1 MEAGVPEPLGA
12 FRRLPEPF
20 LLLPFPLLPQIAFA
34 QDAHD
39 ALLPAEQVHG
49 GQSPL
54 LGLAAAPADQQA
66 GFVPVVLPRHNML
79 LFLLHV
85 IHSFPSQ

>member
-1 MEAGVPEPLGA
+1 MEAGVPEPLGP

-20 LLLPFPLLPQIAFA
+20 LLLPLPLLPQIAFA
-34 QDAHD
+34 QDSHD
-39 ALLPAEQVHG
+39 ALLPAEQVHSR
-49 GQSPL
+49 QPPL